1 MKTHKVYDDSCEV
14 TGFITQDMID
24 NLLATKAENNL
35 LKQEIYRLRE
45 IVTGYQQERSAWNQ
59 NVNEFQFWKNFYE
72 QYGYGRECKPNPMG
86 YKPFAGTQYEKK

>member
-24 NLLATKAENNL
+24 NLLAAKAENNL

-45 IVTGYQQERSAWNQ
+45 VVTDYQQEMSFWNKD
-59 NVNEFQFWKNFYE
+59 VNESEFWEHFYK
-72 QYGYGRECKPNPMG
+72 QHGYGREI
-86 YKPFAGTQYEKK
+86 